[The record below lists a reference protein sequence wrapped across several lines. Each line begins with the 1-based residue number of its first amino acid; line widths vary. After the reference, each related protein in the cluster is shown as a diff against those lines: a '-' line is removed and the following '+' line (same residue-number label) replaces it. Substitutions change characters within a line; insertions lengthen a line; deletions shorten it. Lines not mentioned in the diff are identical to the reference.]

1 MPSRKAA
8 LVTGGATGIGRSAV
22 LALARAGFDVA
33 VNYSSSETAARETAA
48 EAEKLGA
55 RTLLVR
61 CDVSDETGVRAM
73 LRAVEEKFQRLDV
86 LVNNAGTTASW
97 KPKDLE
103 TLSLE
108 EWDRVFAVNVRG
120 LFQVTRA
127 AVPLLRKGEK
137 PCVVNTASIVGLR
150 PGPQPLPY
158 AASKAAVVNLT
169 KTLAWNLGPEIR
181 VNAVAPGWMEGDWMK
196 RMLKDKYDDLMG
208 KRAKATPLKR
218 VVTADD
224 VAETMMSLIQSNRF
238 VTGEVVVI
246 DGGFTGFDL
255 TCCRAWCRSRR
266 NSRSATARRDT
277 GRTSRSPKNF
287 PPCFGRF
294 QDRIALVDG
303 ERRYTYGEIDE
314 LSDNLALNLLELG
327 LKPLDRVVPTLPN
340 IAEFVLLYFALQK
353 IGAIPIAALV
363 DAPLRRNQPVRAA
376 LGATACVYPERQGD
390 FAFEPM
396 IRRVQAENPH
406 ARASAFRSPRLQA
419 PASSHEAAP
428 AAERAEEDPR
438 SIRPTRASSSF
449 RAAPPASRS

>member
-61 CDVSDETGVRAM
+61 CDVSDEKGVRAM

-97 KPKDLE
+97 KPRDLE

-108 EWDRVFAVNVRG
+108 DWDRVFAVNVRG

-127 AVPLLRKGEK
+127 AVPLLKKSQG
-137 PCVVNTASIVGLR
+137 CVINTASIVGLR

-196 RMLKDKYDDLMG
+196 RMLKDKYADLME

-218 VVTADD
+218 AVTADD

-246 DGGFTGFDL
+246 DGGFT
-255 TCCRAWCRSRR
+255 
-266 NSRSATARRDT
+266 
-277 GRTSRSPKNF
+277 
-287 PPCFGRF
+287 
-294 QDRIALVDG
+294 
-303 ERRYTYGEIDE
+303 
-314 LSDNLALNLLELG
+314 
-327 LKPLDRVVPTLPN
+327 
-340 IAEFVLLYFALQK
+340 
-353 IGAIPIAALV
+353 
-363 DAPLRRNQPVRAA
+363 
-376 LGATACVYPERQGD
+376 
-390 FAFEPM
+390 
-396 IRRVQAENPH
+396 
-406 ARASAFRSPRLQA
+406 AS
-419 PASSHEAAP
+419 
-428 AAERAEEDPR
+428 
-438 SIRPTRASSSF
+438 T
-449 RAAPPASRS
+449 